1 MKFKLS
7 GWDVMSSLF
16 VCQVPL
22 ARHVTDRQKHIS
34 QSRPL
39 RMKRRLWV
47 HTLTKWDS
55 AYIWH
60 LCAICY
66 SLHGWL
72 FYLLCLLL
80 QTHLHHITIPLFPC
94 HWHSLSL
101 SSFSTKPGRFLSSSL
116 RLTFLKHQQ
125 NTAFLRLDKAV
136 ITGLSDP
143 ARGVITKADS
153 SIQGQ
158 WMYEDY
164 L

>member
-1 MKFKLS
+1 
-7 GWDVMSSLF
+7 MSSLF
-16 VCQVPL
+16 LCQLPL
-22 ARHVTDRQKHIS
+22 SLHVTNGQKHIS

-39 RMKRRLWV
+39 GMKRRLGV

-66 SLHGWL
+66 LLHGWL

-80 QTHLHHITIPLFPC
+80 RTHLHHIAIPLFSR

-101 SSFSTKPGRFLSSSL
+101 SSFSTKPGRFSSSSL

-125 NTAFLRLDKAV
+125 NTAFLRLMDKAV

-158 WMYEDY
+158 WMYDD
-164 L
+164 